1 MISTSRLR
9 ATEYLPKNIY
19 SNVDIV
25 AKMPAD
31 IVRMVSIKKAEGLRI
46 SRKPTDHLTDISK
59 SIITGEKTE
68 KQIDNILLTRYACY
82 LIAQNGDARKVEI
95 LNLN

>member
-9 ATEYLPKNIY
+9 GTEYLRKNIY

-46 SRKPTDHLTDISK
+46 NK
-59 SIITGEKTE
+59 
-68 KQIDNILLTRYACY
+68 NIVVLSAILEVF
-82 LIAQNGDARKVEI
+82 VE
-95 LNLN
+95 NK

>member
-9 ATEYLPKNIY
+9 GTEYLPKNIY

-46 SRKPTDHLTDISK
+46 SRKTYRS
-59 SIITGEKTE
+59 S
-68 KQIDNILLTRYACY
+68 Y
-82 LIAQNGDARKVEI
+82 
-95 LNLN
+95 